1 MPSPDGRWIAFIDDR
16 SGRAEAYV
24 KPLAETGLIERVS
37 TGGAQS
43 VAWSPTAKE
52 LYFARP
58 PEIIAVTYREE
69 NGRLVVGPE
78 RVWARVEKS
87 DPENIFAVGKDG
99 RILIDLPVGEI
110 RGPRSA
116 SSSDGNG
123 SSPRSS
129 ARADNRFH
137 AERYAAPMG
146 GREAS
151 RNSAAAAVGSFGA
164 LPNPAG
170 DDWMAVVTRN

>member
-1 MPSPDGRWIAFIDDR
+1 MVKILDRGGIPRPSPDGRWIAFVDDR
-16 SGRAEAYV
+16 SGRTEAYV

-43 VAWSPTAKE
+43 VAWSPTVKE

-87 DPENIFAVGKDG
+87 DPENIFAVGKAG
-99 RILIDLPVGEI
+99 RILIDLPVDDIPRPEI
-110 RGPRSA
+110 RVILGWQRELA
-116 SSSDGNG
+116 QKLG
-123 SSPRSS
+123 
-129 ARADNRFH
+129 ARR
-137 AERYAAPMG
+137 
-146 GREAS
+146 
-151 RNSAAAAVGSFGA
+151 
-164 LPNPAG
+164 
-170 DDWMAVVTRN
+170 